1 MAKTSTGLKRL
12 SESFATRSVEKTYI
26 AVVEGDFS
34 SVRSVIAPY
43 APCEGNDKGED
54 MGRGLGGLENEGF
67 GMVLDEP
74 TPLYRQG
81 QQM

>member
-1 MAKTSTGLKRL
+1 
-12 SESFATRSVEKTYI
+12 
-26 AVVEGDFS
+26 
-34 SVRSVIAPY
+34 VIAPY